1 MAWGLHT
8 VACCVQM
15 TCRPPLSNDC
25 TLRLSTRAAL
35 QAFLTAARQRIEEL
49 SRVER
54 DLHSR
59 YGHGGGGAPGDLHVF
74 SSEFDIQ
81 PHLVLDPDGVSI
93 LMARKLK
100 QQSEDGAGEG
110 APRTEQVQCS

>member
-1 MAWGLHT
+1 M
-8 VACCVQM
+8 
-15 TCRPPLSNDC
+15 
-25 TLRLSTRAAL
+25 
-35 QAFLTAARQRIEEL
+35 
-49 SRVER
+49 ER

-59 YGHGGGGAPGDLHVF
+59 YGHGGGGAPGDLPAF

-110 APRTEQVQCS
+110 AGGAPGTEQVQCG

>member
-1 MAWGLHT
+1 MSA
-8 VACCVQM
+8 A
-15 TCRPPLSNDC
+15 C
-25 TLRLSTRAAL
+25 TLQLSSCTAL

-59 YGHGGGGAPGDLHVF
+59 YGHGGGGAPGDLPAF

-110 APRTEQVQCS
+110 AGGAPGTEQVQCG